1 MSLRL
6 YLLGGESRASPFCRK
21 RKKQRQKEA
30 FISQKILSNMAAAM
44 TDEYLSTAYPWC
56 FVISS
61 STAQDKYHY
70 VGACKIL
77 CNEQGEKSL
86 VGMYSPVSHQWL
98 NKNMQADFS
107 LTFWMS
113 RILNMVQENDFSAR
127 NTPLLRQWCTAL
139 QRAYSPFWESFALT
153 PAWRFK
159 TRSQALLREG
169 SQQDYCIRNSDGV
182 DVMPWK
188 NWPDCLLNESG
199 IWLWRE
205 SRHRK
210 ILDSQRIR

>member
-6 YLLGGESRASPFCRK
+6 YLLVGESRAGPFYRK
-21 RKKQRQKEA
+21 RKKQRQTEA
-30 FISQKILSNMAAAM
+30 FISREILSNVTTAM
-44 TDEYLSTAYPWC
+44 TDSYLSVAYPWC

-61 STAQDKYHY
+61 SMVEDKYHY
-70 VGACKIL
+70 VGACRIL
-77 CNEQGEKSL
+77 CNEKGERTL
-86 VGMYSPVSHQWL
+86 VGMYSPVSHRWL
-98 NKNMQADFS
+98 NNNMQAEFP

-113 RILNMVQENDFSAR
+113 RILNMMQERDFYAR
-127 NTPLLRQWCTAL
+127 NTPLLRQWRMAL
-139 QRAYSPFWESFALT
+139 QRAYSPLWESFALT

-159 TRSQALLREG
+159 NRSQALLREG
-169 SQQDYCIRNSDGV
+169 SEEDYCIRNSDGV

-188 NWPDCLLNESG
+188 NWPDSITQKSG